1 MMTLHD
7 IANVMSIERYL
18 LDTGPKRAISAEKV
32 FAREQTIDNFI
43 VYKGDRVLILFG
55 SQEKSREKIIR

>member
-18 LDTGPKRAISAEKV
+18 LDTGPKREISAEKV

-55 SQEKSREKIIR
+55 PQEKSREKIIR

>member
-18 LDTGPKRAISAEKV
+18 LDTGPKRKISAEKV

-55 SQEKSREKIIR
+55 PQEKSREKIIR